1 VPHEPLVIGFGA
13 AYGVWPT
20 ASVATAGTLAA
31 AWVDHRIFVPL
42 LTRVRDTP
50 FFASGAVGWLRDRFS
65 AAPFLVLVVS
75 GVLPLPFFPFK
86 ALAFAQRY
94 PLGRYL
100 GAVALGRFPRY
111 ALLAGL
117 GVLVRV
123 PVWVL
128 IALFAVLSL
137 PSVSLLWKRRRA
149 N

>member
-1 VPHEPLVIGFGA
+1 
-13 AYGVWPT
+13 
-20 ASVATAGTLAA
+20 
-31 AWVDHRIFVPL
+31 
-42 LTRVRDTP
+42 
-50 FFASGAVGWLRDRFS
+50 VGWLRDRFS